1 MFMFFFFSSRRR
13 HTRCSRDWS
22 SDVCSSDLSSAPSG
36 ETATPWG
43 WPPTGMVRSTRLA
56 VTPYSVTV
64 PGARVPAYNNLP
76 SRLKVSPINTTPNSV
91 GRPNLATTVFDTGS
105 MRYTVSTFVLT
116 KIVWSSGATMTSNG
130 SPITGITS
138 TCVSRPTSTIPTL
151 SLNWFATYAVL
162 PSWVNATSVGTEPT
176 VTPSENV
183 VWGSLARPRLSA
195 SRRVTYT
202 TPWRETAV
210 PNGRCPKG
218 WVAETTPPGCVVRAA
233 RSTIGCGSVRPGG

>member
-43 WPPTGMVRSTRLA
+43 WPPTGMVRSTTFA
-56 VTPYSVTV
+56 VTLYSITV
-64 PGARVPAYNNLP
+64 PAARVPAYSNVP

-116 KIVWSSGATMTSNG
+116 KIVWSSGATTTSNG

-138 TCVSRPTSTIPTL
+138 TCVSRPTSTTPTL

-162 PSWVNATSVGTEPT
+162 PSWVNATSVGMEPT
-176 VTPSENV
+176 VTPRRSEEHT
-183 VWGSLARPRLSA
+183 SELQSRLHLVC
-195 SRRVTYT
+195 RLLLEKKKKKT
-202 TPWRETAV
+202 
-210 PNGRCPKG
+210 KK
-218 WVAETTPPGCVVRAA
+218 
-233 RSTIGCGSVRPGG
+233 